1 MLLFTYTNINIL
13 YTIQFFYHHNRSGMR
28 QEWERNGSG
37 LLYDNNMIKSK

>member
-13 YTIQFFYHHNRSGMR
+13 YTITIFYHHNRSGMG
-28 QEWERNGSG
+28 QEWAQNGSG